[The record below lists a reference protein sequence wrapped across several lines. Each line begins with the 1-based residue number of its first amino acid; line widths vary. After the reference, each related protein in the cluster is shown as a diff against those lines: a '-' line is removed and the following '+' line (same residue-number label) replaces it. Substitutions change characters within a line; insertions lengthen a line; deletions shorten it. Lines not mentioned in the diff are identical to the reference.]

1 MTNAEKQE
9 LDRIHEEAR
18 RRYQAL
24 TAEQRIARLKR
35 VGILDAEGKLSS
47 RYGGDGKDTSED
59 RPTAH

>member
-9 LDRIHEEAR
+9 LERIHEKAR

-47 RYGGDGKDTSED
+47 RYGGEGQDTSD
-59 RPTAH
+59 ARPAAP